1 MNIRKNFIA
10 MLAIILTITC
20 MPMASFADSDAGSEV
35 EMQKGKIIM
44 IHDGKITTIDMR
56 NVIIFDENG
65 NIVPRTRADWQ
76 FNTSVTLKNGYGAL
90 ITAEPV
96 YYSASPITMYAS
108 CSVGKVTGLQGEAR
122 LVEDSNSEIMG
133 KFKATKGTWYGKL
146 KYNLGWVGNT
156 LLYIRNAS
164 SDTITV
170 DSVTYD
176 F

>member
-1 MNIRKNFIA
+1 MNIKKNFIA

-20 MPMASFADSDAGSEV
+20 MPMASFADSDSGSGV

-44 IHDGKITTIDMR
+44 IHDGKTTTIDMR
-56 NVIIFDENG
+56 SVIIIDEKG
-65 NIVPRTRADWQ
+65 KIVPKTRADWQ

-90 ITAEPV
+90 ITADPV

-108 CSVGKVTGLQGEAR
+108 CSAGNVTGLQGEGR
-122 LVEDSNSEIMG
+122 LDVDSNCEIMG
-133 KFKATKGTWYGKL
+133 KFKATKGTWYGTL

-156 LLYIRNAS
+156 YLYIRNAS
-164 SDTITV
+164 SETITV
-170 DSVTYD
+170 DSLTYY